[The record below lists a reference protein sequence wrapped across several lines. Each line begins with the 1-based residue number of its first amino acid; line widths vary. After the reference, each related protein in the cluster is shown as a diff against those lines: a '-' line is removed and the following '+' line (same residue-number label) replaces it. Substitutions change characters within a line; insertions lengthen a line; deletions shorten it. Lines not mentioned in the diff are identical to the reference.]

1 MFDKNSY
8 YQYSK
13 NLETFSMIKFG
24 IFMLLYIVAGY
35 LIGQYV
41 IKNTAIGII
50 IGIVVGIILQYS
62 SYLKEQIKVEEMRML
77 LEIHNSV
84 TKEK

>member
-24 IFMLLYIVAGY
+24 VFMLLYIVAGY

-62 SYLKEQIKVEEMRML
+62 NYLKEQIKVEEMRML